1 MELEKINKP
10 INLFVEKIEEDLD
23 LSLNEV
29 QKVKLK
35 RLIIEFVR
43 NILIAIA
50 KA

>member
-10 INLFVEKIEEDLD
+10 INLFVEKVEEELN
-23 LSLNEV
+23 LSLDSL
-29 QKVKLK
+29 QKAKLK